1 MAWRP
6 REIRERQV
14 WLPAVKTAQLYPEG
28 LASASTMN
36 SEKSEPAHQTK
47 NHRRAFFIS
56 DRTGITAEALGQSL
70 LSQFPGIE
78 FEITTIPFVTNQ
90 ILASGAADRIR
101 AAQAQDGSP
110 PLVFSTLTDPATQH
124 IITECNDYVFDLFG
138 TFIEPLEDAL
148 DQESSHTAG
157 RMHGIGD
164 GTQYERRLNALN
176 YTLSHDD
183 GLSIK
188 TIDEADVVLL
198 GVSRCGKTPTCLY
211 LAMHYS
217 LKAANYPLTDD
228 DFVTGDMPRILDTC
242 RDKIYG
248 LTIVPE
254 QLSRIRRE
262 RRPQGEYAKL
272 SKCRAEVAKAESL
285 YALENIPYL
294 DTTSVSIEEIA
305 ATIIRDMDFR

>member
-1 MAWRP
+1 MQKEQP
-6 REIRERQV
+6 KPTMER
-14 WLPAVKTAQLYPEG
+14 AGK
-28 LASASTMN
+28 
-36 SEKSEPAHQTK
+36 
-47 NHRRAFFIS
+47 RRAFFIS

-90 ILASGAADRIR
+90 VLAQGAADRIR
-101 AAQAQDGSP
+101 SARDADGRSP
-110 PLVFSTLTDPATQH
+110 IVFSTLTDPATQH
-124 IITECNDYVFDLFG
+124 IITECNDNVFDLFG

-148 DQESSHTAG
+148 EQESSHTAG

-176 YTLSHDD
+176 YTLNHDD

-188 TIDEADVVLL
+188 TIDEADIVLL

-228 DFVTGDMPRILDTC
+228 DFITGDMPRILETC

-272 SKCRAEVAKAESL
+272 AKCRAEVAKAESL

-305 ATIIRDMDFR
+305 ATIVRDMDFR